1 MRRLHLLPGGRPNG
15 DDPDDDKPGPDDPV
29 TRGLKELYGAP
40 SEGYWDSLEARVMAA
55 LRAGRDAP
63 QAVAEWWHTLADW
76 TGHGLVAA
84 VILLAVAGTAAMQ
97 SRVAWTAA
105 DRAARAGSAREL
117 EPLDADL
124 ARALDLME
132 ETEHESA
139 ADAKDAREAADLLID
154 GVYRRPPVAR
164 PTAPAPRASAD
175 ERDDVLR
182 ARREAT
188 FRYVM
193 P

>member
-1 MRRLHLLPGGRPNG
+1 MRRLHLLSGGRPNG
-15 DDPDDDKPGPDDPV
+15 DGPDDDKPGPDDPV
-29 TRGLKELYGAP
+29 TRGLKELYSAP
-40 SEGYWDSLEARVMAA
+40 SEGYWDTLEARVMAA

-63 QAVAEWWHTLADW
+63 QAVAEWWHLLARW
-76 TGHGLVAA
+76 AGRGLVAA
-84 VILLAVAGTAAMQ
+84 GILLALAGMAAMQ
-97 SRVAWTAA
+97 ARVASTGG
-105 DRAARAGSAREL
+105 DRAARSAREI

-139 ADAKDAREAADLLID
+139 ADAKEAREAADLLID

-164 PTAPAPRASAD
+164 PTAPAPRASTD
-175 ERDDVLR
+175 ERDEVLR

>member
-1 MRRLHLLPGGRPNG
+1 MRRLHLLSGSRPNG
-15 DDPDDDKPGPDDPV
+15 DGPDDDKPGPDDPV
-29 TRGLKELYGAP
+29 TRGLKELYATP

-55 LRAGRDAP
+55 VRAGRGAP
-63 QAVAEWWHTLADW
+63 QAVAEWWHMLADW
-76 TGHGLVAA
+76 AGRGLVAA
-84 VILLAVAGTAAMQ
+84 AILLAVAGMAAMQ
-97 SRVAWTAA
+97 ARVGSNGSEH
-105 DRAARAGSAREL
+105 AARGAREIA
-117 EPLDADL
+117 PLDADL
-124 ARALDLME
+124 ARARDQME

-139 ADAKDAREAADLLID
+139 ADAKEAREAADLLID

-164 PTAPAPRASAD
+164 PTAPPPRTNVD
-175 ERDDVLR
+175 ERDEVLR

>member
-1 MRRLHLLPGGRPNG
+1 MRRLHLLSGGRPKG
-15 DDPDDDKPGPDDPV
+15 DGPDDDKPGPDDPV
-29 TRGLKELYGAP
+29 TRGLKELYSSPA
-40 SEGYWDSLEARVMAA
+40 EGYWDSLEAKVMAA
-55 LRAGRDAP
+55 VRAGRGAP
-63 QAVAEWWHTLADW
+63 QAVAEWWHALADW
-76 TGHGLVAA
+76 AGRGLVAA
-84 VILLAVAGTAAMQ
+84 GILLVIAGMAAMQ
-97 SRVAWTAA
+97 SRVASTAA
-105 DRAARAGSAREL
+105 DRAARGGTAREI

-139 ADAKDAREAADLLID
+139 AEAKDAREAADLLID

-175 ERDDVLR
+175 ERDEVLR

>member
-1 MRRLHLLPGGRPNG
+1 MRRLHLLSGGRPNG
-15 DDPDDDKPGPDDPV
+15 EGPDDDKPTPDDPV
-29 TRGLKELYGAP
+29 TRGLKELYATP
-40 SEGYWDSLEARVMAA
+40 SEGYWDTLEARVMAA
-55 LRAGRDAP
+55 VRAGRGAP
-63 QAVAEWWHTLADW
+63 QAVAEWWHMLADW
-76 TGHGLVAA
+76 AGRGLVAA
-84 VILLAVAGTAAMQ
+84 GILLALAGTAAMQ
-97 SRVAWTAA
+97 ARVASTGG
-105 DRAARAGSAREL
+105 DRAARIAREI

-124 ARALDLME
+124 ARALDLV
-132 ETEHESA
+132 ETGRETPDE
-139 ADAKDAREAADLLID
+139 AKDAREAADLLID

-175 ERDDVLR
+175 ERDEVLR